1 MLVQLLEELAGW
13 LSLRECLAGVLVTE
27 ELADDELLYLPA
39 AEYERLLY
47 SNDNKHYYSTQ
58 PDMSMSLVHIVMVKN
73 NVISTMNTLEK
84 FVQHSNGQCVG

>member
-1 MLVQLLEELAGW
+1 MTTVEAAAGNDRGATDCSGVTGLLLLSSEVLLEDASMLVQLLEELAGW

-47 SNDNKHYYSTQ
+47 SNDNKHY
-58 PDMSMSLVHIVMVKN
+58 
-73 NVISTMNTLEK
+73 
-84 FVQHSNGQCVG
+84 